1 MDFFFMKELKKPALR
16 SRVKV
21 VSRESS
27 SRLEGDLS
35 LCLRGRAG
43 ELLERPSPT
52 KRDAARPEHN
62 RTTKPKVKEQKNKW

>member
-21 VSRESS
+21 SWESS

-43 ELLERPSPT
+43 ELLDRPSPANS
-52 KRDAARPEHN
+52 DAARPEHK
-62 RTTKPKVKEQKNKW
+62 RTEPKSKTAKKR